1 MTGLISVGFL
11 EAKIQL
17 YESEPVLYS
26 QGGHREEAPQTDL
39 LGISRLQPSS
49 VLHVTLLALL
59 RERET
64 SAGADSSHFIFIIT
78 LQTFYLTNKLLEN
91 DWIFVCGD
99 Q

>member
-39 LGISRLQPSS
+39 LGISRLQLSS
-49 VLHVTLLALL
+49 VLHVTLLALSIQDGTIDNQFL
-59 RERET
+59 V
-64 SAGADSSHFIFIIT
+64 DF
-78 LQTFYLTNKLLEN
+78 
-91 DWIFVCGD
+91 
-99 Q
+99 

>member
-64 SAGADSSHFIFIIT
+64 SAGAESFSFHIHNQTTNLLSH
-78 LQTFYLTNKLLEN
+78 K
-91 DWIFVCGD
+91 
-99 Q
+99 

>member
-59 RERET
+59 RERERET
-64 SAGADSSHFIFIIT
+64 SAGAESFSFHIHNQTTNLLSH
-78 LQTFYLTNKLLEN
+78 K
-91 DWIFVCGD
+91 
-99 Q
+99 

>member
-39 LGISRLQPSS
+39 LGISRLQLSS

-59 RERET
+59 RERERLVVVP
-64 SAGADSSHFIFIIT
+64 SLSHFIFIIR
-78 LQTFYLTNKLLEN
+78 LQTFYLTNKLLT
-91 DWIFVCGD
+91 
-99 Q
+99 